1 MVRVKQHWFVQSRAC
16 SLQKNTVLGENI
28 PNRKLLAK
36 IGYMRK
42 AMHFM
47 VNLNALENS
56 KFFADLM
63 GLKNGDDAINHA
75 AENVSYFLNKALVIE

>member
-1 MVRVKQHWFVQSRAC
+1 M
-16 SLQKNTVLGENI
+16 GENI

-47 VNLNALENS
+47 VNLNALENL